1 MEHCN
6 RFESCCDNRFSIQ
19 KLGNSLRI
27 ESDPVLRLRR
37 VLFGTVLFLV
47 AIDAIWA
54 PLAHFRVDYG
64 RYTELAL
71 LSLLLLG
78 GSQFY
83 QSKRPDPRLSAMLFG
98 AGFLCLFSAAASVLN
113 YCLLTVAGGR
123 IDLTLAAIDRSLG
136 FNWPA
141 LMIAMA
147 PHTFV
152 TAALFAAYNS
162 ALPQIAL
169 LLCAL
174 GFTPS
179 YVAIYRFCIATSVG
193 ALVCIITW
201 SVAPSFG
208 AISVYGVPAAASHMQ
223 LALDQNYAQILI
235 NLLAHGPGFISPVD
249 VKGLIGFPSYHT
261 VLALLTIYYCWP
273 LKLLRWPVLLLNVLV
288 LAATPIQGGHH
299 LVDVLAGVPVTA
311 LGLFAAGEWRKRPG
325 IPAIEDAQAAA

>member
-1 MEHCN
+1 
-6 RFESCCDNRFSIQ
+6 
-19 KLGNSLRI
+19 LRI
-27 ESDPVLRLRR
+27 ETDLVPRLRR
-37 VLFGTVLFLV
+37 VLFGTALFLF

-54 PLAHFRVDYG
+54 PLAHFHLDYG
-64 RYTELAL
+64 RYIELAL
-71 LSLLLLG
+71 LSVLLLG

-123 IDLTLAAIDRSLG
+123 IDFALAAIDRSLG

-141 LMIAMA
+141 VMIALA
-147 PHTFV
+147 PHTLVTSVLFV
-152 TAALFAAYNS
+152 AYNS

-174 GFTPS
+174 GRSPS
-179 YVAIYRFCIATSVG
+179 YVAIYRFCIAMSVG
-193 ALVCIITW
+193 ALICIVTW
-201 SVAPSFG
+201 SIAPSFG

-223 LALDQNYAQILI
+223 LALDQNYAQVLI

-249 VKGLIGFPSYHT
+249 IKGLIGFPSYHA
-261 VLALLTIYYCWP
+261 VLALLTIYYSWP
-273 LKLLRWPVLLLNVLV
+273 LKILRWPVLLLNLVV

-299 LVDVLAGVPVTA
+299 LIDVLAGIPVTA
-311 LGLFAAGEWRKRPG
+311 LALFAAGELHKGLESAG
-325 IPAIEDAQAAA
+325 IWNVRAVT